1 MAEKIRNGMRSF
13 LRIEPAQSSI
23 FYINETLD
31 FESNIYKNRIW
42 YRGDPDEL
50 IQFYKSVQ
58 GPSNQSRFWTAVP
71 TVGREIR
78 KIHTGLPAMIIDM
91 LVSIVM
97 SDLGEIEIKPEKH
110 QGIWDSIERE
120 NKFNKLLGDAITNV
134 LVSGDGAFKLSINT
148 DLSDYPILEFIPGEF
163 CEFRYERG
171 RLQEVTFKTIY
182 RDTRQSSSR
191 EYILYESYGYGYIT
205 SELRWEG
212 KVVPLNSIPQTSD
225 ISEFVTFDK
234 SFMMAVPL
242 MFIKSNKWPGRGRS
256 IIDNK
261 TDSFDAFDECW
272 SQWMD
277 AIRQGRAVKYIPSS
291 MLPRNPATGE
301 TLKPNAFDNAY
312 IEHEQ
317 PMAEG
322 VNPKIEVVQPSIPTD
337 NYIQTYITALD
348 QCLQGVISPSTLGID
363 TKKLDNAEAQR
374 EKEKTTLYT
383 RNKIIDE
390 LQEVIPVLIDVVIKT
405 YLVLNKQSM
414 EDTEADVTFGEYA
427 NPSFESQVET
437 ISKGKQG
444 GIMSI
449 EASIDELYG
458 DTKDEAWK
466 AEEVQRLKAE
476 QGIMEA
482 EEVSLGNDNMPAGVT
497 DTSLDSLGGATN

>member
-31 FESNIYKNRIW
+31 FESNIFKNKLW

-58 GPSNQSRFWTAVP
+58 GESNRSRFWSAVP
-71 TVGREIR
+71 TTGLEIR

-91 LVSIVM
+91 LVNIVM

-110 QGIWDSIERE
+110 QGIWNSIEKE

-134 LVSGDGAFKLSINT
+134 LVSGDGAFKLSVNT

-163 CEFRYERG
+163 CEFQYERG
-171 RLQEVTFKTIY
+171 RLREITFKTIY
-182 RDTRQSSSR
+182 RDARQGSSR
-191 EYILYESYGYGYIT
+191 EYILYESYGYGYIA
-205 SELRWEG
+205 SELRREG
-212 KVVPLNSIPQTSD
+212 KIVPLNSIPQTSG
-225 ISEFVTFDK
+225 ISETVTFDK

-277 AIRQGRAVKYIPSS
+277 AIRQGRAVKYIPSC
-291 MLPRNPATGE
+291 MLPRNRLTGE
-301 TLKPNAFDNAY
+301 ILPPNAFDNSY

-317 PMAEG
+317 PMGETA
-322 VNPKIEVVQPSIPTD
+322 NLKIDVVQPDIPTD
-337 NYIQTYITALD
+337 NYVQTYITALD

-390 LQEVIPVLIDVVIKT
+390 LQNVIPVLIDAVIKT
-405 YLVLNKQSM
+405 YLALNDQTL

-449 EASIDELYG
+449 EASVDELYG

-476 QGIMEA
+476 QGVMEV
-482 EEVSLGNDNMPAGVT
+482 EEVSLGDDNMDVSIA
-497 DTSLDSLGGATN
+497 DRI

>member
-78 KIHTGLPAMIIDM
+78 KIHTGLPAMIIDT
-91 LVSIVM
+91 LVNIVM
-97 SDLGEIEIKPEKH
+97 SDMEEIEVKPEKY
-110 QGIWDSIERE
+110 QDVWDSVEKE
-120 NKFNKLLGDAITNV
+120 NKFNKLLGDAVTNT
-134 LVSGDGAFKLSINT
+134 LVSGDGAFKISIDTSISN
-148 DLSDYPILEFIPGEF
+148 YPILEFIPGEF
-163 CEFRYERG
+163 CEFQYEHG
-171 RLQEVTFKTIY
+171 KLKEITFKTVY
-182 RDTRQSSSR
+182 RDARQESSR

-205 SELRWEG
+205 SELRREG
-212 KVVPLNSIPQTSD
+212 KVVPLNSIPQTSG
-225 ISEFVTFDK
+225 INEQITFDRLL
-234 SFMMAVPL
+234 MMAVPL

-256 IIDNK
+256 IIDSK
-261 TDSFDAFDECW
+261 SDSFDAFDECW

-277 AIRQGRAVKYIPSS
+277 ALRQGRATKYIPSS
-291 MLPRNPATGE
+291 MLPRNPSTGE

-390 LQEVIPVLIDVVIKT
+390 LQEALPALIDAVIKA
-405 YLVLNKQSM
+405 YLVLNKQSL
-414 EDTEADVTFGEYA
+414 EDTNADVTFGEYA

-437 ISKGKQG
+437 VAKAKAG
-444 GIMSI
+444 GIMSL
-449 EASIDELYG
+449 EASVDELYG
-458 DTKDEAWK
+458 DTRDKEWK

-476 QGIMEA
+476 QGIMET
-482 EEVSLGNDNMPAGVT
+482 EEVSI
-497 DTSLDSLGGATN
+497 GAENFIEDRI